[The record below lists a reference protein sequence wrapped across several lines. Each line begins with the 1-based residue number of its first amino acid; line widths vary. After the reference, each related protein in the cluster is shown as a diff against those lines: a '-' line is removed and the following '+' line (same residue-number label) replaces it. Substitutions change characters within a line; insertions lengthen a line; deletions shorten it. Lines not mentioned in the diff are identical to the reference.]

1 MDEPVEARILLDA
14 AVATTV
20 VGLALVV
27 APTSVAVPVL
37 VALAALCA
45 LGGGREAG
53 LVATS
58 VSCFL
63 FGYAITEPHFEWEI
77 TDRPDEVLLIVLF
90 VASLVVIEVGARL
103 RLHRRA
109 RRR

>member
-1 MDEPVEARILLDA
+1 MDEPVEARILLNA

-20 VGLALVV
+20 VGFALVA

-45 LGGGREAG
+45 LGAGREAG

-77 TDRPDEVLLIVLF
+77 TDRPDEVLF
-90 VASLVVIEVGARL
+90 VASLVVTEVGARL

-109 RRR
+109 QRR